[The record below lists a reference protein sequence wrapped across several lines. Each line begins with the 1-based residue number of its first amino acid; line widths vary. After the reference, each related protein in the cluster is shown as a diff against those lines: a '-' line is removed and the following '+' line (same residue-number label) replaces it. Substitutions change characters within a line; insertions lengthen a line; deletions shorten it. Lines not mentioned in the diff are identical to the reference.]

1 MRIIALLII
10 SGLAASLSFSYAQQ
24 DSIKKEGFQFEVIK
38 TNPATP
44 VKDQYRSGTC
54 WSFAT
59 VSFIESELLRLG
71 AGEKDLSEMYFVNH
85 AYREKAERYVRL
97 HGSSNFGPGG
107 QAHDVMN
114 TIAKYGFAGESD
126 YPGLLTGESKHLHG
140 ELDAVLKAY
149 LDAVVQKK
157 DGKLSKVWPDAFAGI
172 LDAYLGPVHDQA
184 NGKNAGALPAYAQ
197 AAGFNPADYIE
208 LTSFLHHPFY
218 QKINLEIPDNWSQ
231 DLYYNLPLDELMD
244 VMNHAIEKGYTI
256 CWDGDVS
263 DKGFSHAKGVAI
275 LPEISGSSLEG
286 TERERWEKLS
296 EKEKNAEL
304 YSFSKPVKEK
314 NITPEI
320 RQEDFNNLKAT
331 DDHLMHITGI
341 ATDQLGTRYYITKNS
356 WAADS
361 NKSGGYLNMSEA
373 YVRLNTIAVMVHKDA
388 VPPLIRKKLGI

>member
-1 MRIIALLII
+1 MRIIALLIM

-38 TNPATP
+38 NNPATP

-59 VSFIESELLRLG
+59 VSFVESELLRLG
-71 AGEKDLSEMYFVNH
+71 AGERDLSEMYFVYH

-114 TIAKYGFAGESD
+114 TIAEFGFAEEND
-126 YPGLLTGESKHLHG
+126 YPGLLAGESKHLHG

-157 DGKLSKVWPDAFAGI
+157 DGKLSKVWPDAYAGI
-172 LDAYLGPVHDQA
+172 LDTYLGTINDQVA
-184 NGKNAGALPAYAQ
+184 GKNPGGIPAFAQ
-197 AAGFNPADYIE
+197 KAGFNPADYIE
-208 LTSFLHHPFY
+208 LTSYLHHPFY

-275 LPEISGSSLEG
+275 LPEISSSSLDG
-286 TERERWEKLS
+286 TERARWEKLT

-304 YSFSKPVKEK
+304 YSFSKPVTER

-331 DDHLMHITGI
+331 DDHLMHITGL

-373 YVRLNTIAVMVHKDA
+373 YIRLNTIAVMIHKDA
-388 VPPLIRKKLGI
+388 IPPLIRKKLGI

>member
-1 MRIIALLII
+1 MRVFALVIM
-10 SGLAASLSFSYAQQ
+10 SGLAASFSFSYAQQ

-38 TNPATP
+38 NNPATP

-107 QAHDVMN
+107 QAHDVFN
-114 TIAKYGFAGESD
+114 TIEKFGFAEEND
-126 YPGLLTGESKHLHG
+126 YPGLLAGESKHLHG

-157 DGKLSKVWPDAFAGI
+157 DGKLSKVWPDAYAGI
-172 LDAYLGPVHDQA
+172 LDTYLGTINDQVA
-184 NGKNAGALPAYAQ
+184 GKNPGGIPAFAQ
-197 AAGFNPADYIE
+197 KAGFNPADYIE
-208 LTSFLHHPFY
+208 LTSYLHHPFY
-218 QKINLEIPDNWSQ
+218 QQINLEIPDNWSQ
-231 DLYYNLPLDELMD
+231 DLYYNLPLEELIE
-244 VMNHAIEKGYTI
+244 VMNHAIENGYTL

-263 DKGFSHAKGVAI
+263 DKGFSHARGVAI
-275 LPEISGSSLEG
+275 LPEISSSSLDG
-286 TERERWEKLS
+286 TERVRWEKLT

-304 YSFSKPVKEK
+304 YSFSKPVTER

-331 DDHLMHITGI
+331 DDHLMHITGL

-373 YVRLNTIAVMVHKDA
+373 YIRLNTIAVMIHKDA

>member
-1 MRIIALLII
+1 MRTIALVIM

-38 TNPATP
+38 NNQATP

-54 WSFAT
+54 WSFAA

-114 TIAKYGFAGESD
+114 TIAKFGFAEEKD
-126 YPGLLTGESKHLHG
+126 YPGLLAGESKHLHG

-157 DGKLSKVWPDAFAGI
+157 DGKLSKVWPDAYAGI
-172 LDAYLGPVHDQA
+172 LDAYLGSLNNQA
-184 NGKNAGALPAYAQ
+184 AGKKNSAMPAYAQ
-197 AAGFNPADYIE
+197 KAGFNTADYIE
-208 LTSFLHHPFY
+208 LTSYLHHPFY

-231 DLYYNLPLDELMD
+231 DLYYNLPIDDLME
-244 VMNHAIEKGYTI
+244 VINHAIENGYTV

-263 DKGFSHAKGVAI
+263 DKGFSHTKGVAI

-286 TERERWEKLS
+286 TERARWEKLT

-304 YSFSKPVKEK
+304 YSFSKPVTER

-361 NKSGGYLNMSEA
+361 NKAGGYLNMSEA

-388 VPPLIRKKLGI
+388 IPPVIRKRMGI

>member
-1 MRIIALLII
+1 
-10 SGLAASLSFSYAQQ
+10 
-24 DSIKKEGFQFEVIK
+24 
-38 TNPATP
+38 
-44 VKDQYRSGTC
+44 
-54 WSFAT
+54 
-59 VSFIESELLRLG
+59 
-71 AGEKDLSEMYFVNH
+71 
-85 AYREKAERYVRL
+85 
-97 HGSSNFGPGG
+97 
-107 QAHDVMN
+107 MN
-114 TIAKYGFAGESD
+114 TIAKFGFAEEKD
-126 YPGLLTGESKHLHG
+126 YPGLLAGESKHLHG

-157 DGKLSKVWPDAFAGI
+157 DGKLSKVWPDAYAGI
-172 LDAYLGPVHDQA
+172 LDAYLGSMNNQA
-184 NGKNAGALPAYAQ
+184 AGKKNSAMPAYAQ
-197 AAGFNPADYIE
+197 KAGFNTADYIE
-208 LTSFLHHPFY
+208 LTSYLHHPFY

-231 DLYYNLPLDELMD
+231 DLYYNLPIDDLME
-244 VMNHAIEKGYTI
+244 VINHAIENGYTV

-263 DKGFSHAKGVAI
+263 DKGFSHTKGVAI

-286 TERERWEKLS
+286 TERARWEKLT

-304 YSFSKPVKEK
+304 YSFSKPVTER

-361 NKSGGYLNMSEA
+361 NKAGGYLNMSEA

-388 VPPLIRKKLGI
+388 IPPVIRKRMGI